1 MKYYYFPLTTA
12 LLLSYGEIISNLNLF
27 KFKFWQQH
35 KGVVFMNLRQKFT
48 QTRQLCRR
56 IKVTAEKNVE

>member
-12 LLLSYGEIISNLNLF
+12 LLLSYGEIINNLNLF

-35 KGVVFMNLRQKFT
+35 KGVVS
-48 QTRQLCRR
+48 
-56 IKVTAEKNVE
+56 

>member
-12 LLLSYGEIISNLNLF
+12 LLLSYGEIINNLSPF

-56 IKVTAEKNVE
+56 IKVTAEKKR